1 MLPKTNPRLRHEKTA
16 FYNRNRR
23 IVVRLAPSHDIAG
36 LPCIDV
42 GLPDR
47 FKNMTAGKDG
57 MEEQPLKIQAVVTS
71 NDGNQA
77 SAHDLT
83 NDREFVFGRDEES
96 VSSFLQSWPAGL
108 KFECEGEDVPE
119 SELRS
124 VSERLKTLAKINP
137 NAPLFALVSVA
148 RKKNGE

>member
-1 MLPKTNPRLRHEKTA
+1 M
-16 FYNRNRR
+16 
-23 IVVRLAPSHDIAG
+23 APSHDLAG
-36 LPCIDV
+36 AHRIGV
-42 GLPDR
+42 GLP
-47 FKNMTAGKDG
+47 
-57 MEEQPLKIQAVVTS
+57 EETTLKIQAVVTS

-83 NDREFVFGRDEES
+83 NDREFFFRRDEES
-96 VSSFLQSWPAGL
+96 VSSFLKSWPAGL

-137 NAPLFALVSVA
+137 GASLSTLVSVA
-148 RKKNGE
+148 LKKKRGHGDS